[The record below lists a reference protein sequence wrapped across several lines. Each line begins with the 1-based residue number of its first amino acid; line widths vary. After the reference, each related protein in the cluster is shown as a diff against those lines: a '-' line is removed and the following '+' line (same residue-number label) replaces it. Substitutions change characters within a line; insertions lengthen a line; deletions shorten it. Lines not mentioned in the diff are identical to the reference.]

1 MYVTVH
7 GFQGIHF
14 NNFHITVQ
22 KKICDD
28 WKLYGMCLY
37 VLIVFLLMTKCDIYA
52 FEFV

>member
-22 KKICDD
+22 KKSVMIGSYMVCV
-28 WKLYGMCLY
+28 Y
-37 VLIVFLLMTKCDIYA
+37 IY
-52 FEFV
+52 